1 MQAHPLPDISRP
13 SVAYSRKVTEPSA
26 IERLRERAP
35 EVAAVLERAPESLAH
50 SLPAVLEASEF
61 VLDALARE
69 SALARALIERADE
82 RLAGAPLSWSA
93 PSSAPELPRRADE
106 AFMAELRRWR
116 RAELV
121 RIAWRDLAGW
131 ASLDETLADLSRAA
145 EQAVQRACEFASHAL
160 SSSYGTPRSG
170 GDRAQ
175 QLIVVAMGKL
185 GGRELN
191 FSSDIDLVLLYEE
204 PGETD
209 GPQRISNQEY
219 FTRFAQLLV
228 RLLAQP
234 TDEGFAFRVD
244 LRLRPYGDSGPTVCS
259 AVALEDYLQVAGR
272 DWERYAWVK
281 ARPIV
286 NEAAFNGLYRDL
298 VQPFVYRRYLDF
310 GVLESL
316 REMKALIEREVRRRD
331 LSDDIKLGD
340 GGIREVEF
348 IVQSFQLIR
357 GGQDRKL
364 QHSSLRHALPLLS
377 GAKLL
382 PPEAVAELDGAY
394 VFLRRLENRLQM
406 RADQQ
411 VHRLPSTPRE
421 RERLAASMRCASWP
435 ELERELERHRAIVA
449 SHFRSLVLGSGATE
463 ATAAASISLG
473 TTPWGAPFTSDE
485 AATLQL
491 RLQQLALEPA
501 AAAVRL
507 LDDFRQAYWLRRL
520 DDVAS
525 RRLAELLPVLIG
537 EAAATREPLAT
548 LRRLLRVLEAIGARS
563 AYFALLL
570 HDGHA
575 RTRLVRVAAYGDFL
589 TDQIAAHPLL
599 LDELIDARIFE
610 HPPDRAALAADL
622 AQRMAG
628 VDPDDQEHLVER
640 LRQFQRAALFR
651 LAIADLLA
659 GLPVM
664 KVSDRLTDVAE
675 LILEQTLQLAWQ
687 QLTPKLGVPM
697 CGDGVER
704 RAVRIAVIGYGKLGG
719 IELGY
724 SSDLDLV
731 LLHDSSGARQETVG
745 ARSIDNQV
753 FFVRFAQRL
762 LHLLTMHSAAGR
774 LYEVDVRLR
783 PSGKGGMLITSIQ
796 AFEEYQQHE
805 AWTFEHQALLHAR
818 AVAGAEQ
825 LRARFEQV
833 RLEVLARY
841 VRRERLREEVC
852 DMRHR
857 MRRERSQA
865 EQGQFD
871 LKMDTGGIAD
881 IEFLAQYWALK
892 WAAEYPP
899 VVSYS
904 DTIRQLESVASA
916 NLVAQDT
923 VDTLTRSYRRYRQYL
938 HHRALDGLGGVI
950 GADELTAERSAVS
963 DIWRETME
971 QGIIGANERAH

>member
-1 MQAHPLPDISRP
+1 M
-13 SVAYSRKVTEPSA
+13 TEPPA

-35 EVAAVLERAPESLAH
+35 QNAAALLAAPELAAT
-50 SLPAVLEASEF
+50 LAPVLEASEF
-61 VLDALARE
+61 VLDALARDP
-69 SALARALIERADE
+69 SLAQTLIERAAE
-82 RLAGAPLSWSA
+82 HLAGASLPWPPAASAALLSPQSH
-93 PSSAPELPRRADE
+93 E
-106 AFMAELRRWR
+106 AFTAALRRWR
-116 RAELV
+116 RAEFA

-131 ASLDETLADLSRAA
+131 AALDETLEDLSRAA
-145 EQAVQRACEFASHAL
+145 EQAVRRAYEFAAGAL
-160 SSSYGTPRSG
+160 AARYGTARSSSGE
-170 GDRAQ
+170 AQ
-175 QLIVVAMGKL
+175 HLIVVAMGKL

-191 FSSDIDLVLLYEE
+191 FSSDIDLVLLYGE

-209 GPQRISNQEY
+209 GPQQLSNQEY
-219 FTRFAQLLV
+219 FTRLAQLLV
-228 RLLAQP
+228 RLLAAR
-234 TDEGFAFRVD
+234 TEEGFAFRVD

-259 AVALEDYLQVAGR
+259 APALEDYLQVAGR

-281 ARPIV
+281 ARAIV
-286 NEAAFNGLYRDL
+286 NEHAFGELHRGLI
-298 VQPFVYRRYLDF
+298 QPFVYRRYLDF

-331 LSDDIKLGD
+331 LSDNIKLGD
-340 GGIREVEF
+340 GGIREIEF
-348 IVQSFQLIR
+348 IVQSIQLIR
-357 GGQDRKL
+357 GGQDRHL
-364 QHSSLRHALPLLS
+364 QHSSLRRALPLLS

-382 PPEAVAELDGAY
+382 PAEAVAQLDAAY

-411 VHRLPSTPRE
+411 LHRLPSESKE
-421 RERLAASMRCASWP
+421 RERLAVSMSIGNWA
-435 ELERELERHRAIVA
+435 ELERELDRHRALVA
-449 SHFRSLVLGSGATE
+449 GHFRSLVFGSGASE
-463 ATAAASISLG
+463 ASTATPISLG
-473 TTPWGAPFTSDE
+473 AAPFGTALSDEE
-485 AATLQL
+485 AATLRMQL
-491 RLQQLALEPA
+491 HEIGLEPA
-501 AAAVRL
+501 AVAVRL
-507 LDDFRQAYWLRRL
+507 LDDFRQAHWLRRL
-520 DDVAS
+520 DDVAG
-525 RRLAELLPVLIG
+525 RRLTELLPVLIS

-570 HDGHA
+570 HDGRA
-575 RTRLVRVAAYGDFL
+575 RARLVRVAAHGDFL
-589 TDQIAAHPLL
+589 TDQIASHPLL

-622 AQRMAG
+622 SQRLTG
-628 VDPDDQEHLVER
+628 VDAEDQELLVER

-664 KVSDRLTDVAE
+664 KVSDRLTDLAE

-697 CGDGVER
+697 CGDGDER
-704 RAVRIAVIGYGKLGG
+704 RPVRIAVIGYGKLGG

-731 LLHDSSGARQETVG
+731 LLHDSSGARQDTQGE
-745 ARSIDNQV
+745 RSIDNQV
-753 FFVRFAQRL
+753 FFVRYAQRL

-796 AFEEYQQHE
+796 AFADYQQQE

-818 AVAGAEQ
+818 AVAGADP

-833 RLEVLARY
+833 RLEILARH
-841 VRRERLREEVC
+841 VRRERLREEVR
-852 DMRHR
+852 DMRQR

-865 EQGQFD
+865 RQGQFD
-871 LKMDTGGIAD
+871 LKMDAGGIAD

-892 WAAEYPP
+892 WAAAYPP
-899 VVSYS
+899 VVRYS

-916 NLVAQDT
+916 NLVPQAT
-923 VDTLTRSYRRYRQYL
+923 VDTLTSIYRGYRQYL

-950 GADELTAERSAVS
+950 AADELSSERSAIS
-963 DIWRETME
+963 QIWRETMADAVAANPPDGSE
-971 QGIIGANERAH
+971 GAWSPL